1 MSILLPAGP
10 RVTGP
15 HSYRVRQAGFSL
27 VELVV
32 AILIALF
39 LIGGVM
45 VVEQGVHR
53 AYGNQSGIGQL
64 QDEERFAM
72 SMLTTVISSAG
83 YYPNPTTTSTTTAFP
98 ATGAPL
104 NMQTNQAIYG
114 PPSGASAPTDA
125 IYVRYMTSSGD
136 GITFC
141 DGTTNTSGG
150 PLTYTTNIYV
160 LNNDLYC
167 RVQPGNGAAW
177 NTAVPLISGVTDMVV
192 LYGVSTTGV
201 DTNVDTYETPN
212 SMALTPAYW
221 QNVGSVM
228 VTLKFQNP
236 LYGLPGQQLQ
246 TVTFRRVIGV
256 MGRN

>member
-1 MSILLPAGP
+1 MSSFRPNDPRAIGP
-10 RVTGP
+10 RSLGA
-15 HSYRVRQAGFSL
+15 RQAGFSL

-104 NMQTNQAIYG
+104 NMQTSQAIYG
-114 PPSGASAPTDA
+114 PPSAASLPTDA

-150 PLTYTTNIYV
+150 PLTYTTYIYV
-160 LNNDLYC
+160 SGNDLYC
-167 RVQPGNGAAW
+167 QVQPGTGAAW
-177 NTAVPLISGVTDMVV
+177 NTAVPLISGVTNMVIR
-192 LYGVSTTGV
+192 YGVSTSGT
-201 DTNVDTYETPN
+201 DTNIDAYVKPTDMTG
-212 SMALTPAYW
+212 YW
-221 QNVGSVM
+221 QSVGSVM
-228 VTLKFQNP
+228 VSLTFQNP
-236 LYGLPGQQLQ
+236 LSTSPGQPS
-246 TVTFRRVIGV
+246 TVSFRRVIGV

>member
-1 MSILLPAGP
+1 MSTLRPHDLRAIGP
-10 RVTGP
+10 GRFG
-15 HSYRVRQAGFSL
+15 VRQAGLSL

-98 ATGAPL
+98 VTGAPL
-104 NMQTNQAIYG
+104 NMQTSQAIYG
-114 PPSGASAPTDA
+114 PASGASAPHDA

-150 PLTYTTNIYV
+150 PLTYTTYLYV
-160 LNNDLYC
+160 SGNDLYC
-167 RVQPGNGAAW
+167 QVQPGTGATW
-177 NTAVPLISGVTDMVV
+177 NTAVPLISGVTDMVIR
-192 LYGVSTTGV
+192 YGVSTSGV
-201 DTNVDTYETPN
+201 DTNIDTYVPPT
-212 SMALTPAYW
+212 SMTAAYW

-228 VTLKFQNP
+228 VSLTFQNP
-236 LYGLPGQQLQ
+236 LSASAGQPL
-246 TVTFRRVIGV
+246 TVSFRRVIGV

>member
-1 MSILLPAGP
+1 MSILRPNDPRAIGP
-10 RVTGP
+10 GRFGA
-15 HSYRVRQAGFSL
+15 RQAGFSL

-53 AYGNQSGIGQL
+53 AYGNQSGLGQL

-83 YYPNPTTTSTTTAFP
+83 YYPNPTTTSTNTAFP

-104 NMQTNQAIYG
+104 NMQTSQAIYG
-114 PPSGASAPTDA
+114 PASGASAPHDA

-136 GITFC
+136 GITLC

-160 LNNDLYC
+160 SGTTLYC
-167 RVQPGNGAAW
+167 RVQPGNGATW
-177 NTAVPLISGVTDMVV
+177 NTAVPLIGGITDMVV
-192 LYGVSTTGV
+192 VYGVSTSGV
-201 DTNVDTYETPN
+201 DTNIDTYVPPN
-212 SMALTPAYW
+212 NMTAAYW

-228 VTLKFQNP
+228 VSLTFQNP
-236 LYGLPGQQLQ
+236 LSASAGQPSI
-246 TVTFRRVIGV
+246 VSFRRVIGI